1 MANFKRR
8 IIEAGP
14 APGSRLCSLVGF
26 RVFNN
31 KVAWSYPR
39 LASVRTAYC
48 HDVNILTYFSLSKEG
63 PSHSSTRTSCFSS
76 PGLTSW
82 LMTYD
87 CDASLVLSLW
97 FQDPIQDTML
107 HSFIMVS
114 IFSNADRFSVVT
126 SLMTWFFKEFCSAWS
141 LSMSL
146 CDVSRLRLCIWEEN
160 SREMI
165 LIPSQYIPG
174 GT

>member
-1 MANFKRR
+1 MANFKRQV
-8 IIEAGP
+8 IESGP

-26 RVFNN
+26 RVFNK
-31 KVAWSYPR
+31 KVAWSHPS
-39 LASVRTAYC
+39 LASVRTVYC

-97 FQDPIQDTML
+97 FQNPIQDTML
-107 HSFIMVS
+107 HSFNMVS
-114 IFSNADRFSVVT
+114 HLLQSDRFSVFT
-126 SLMTWFFKEFCSAWS
+126 CLMTWFFKEFCSIIS
-141 LSMSL
+141 Y
-146 CDVSRLRLCIWEEN
+146 IFT
-160 SREMI
+160 
-165 LIPSQYIPG
+165 QYG
-174 GT
+174 LV